1 MMGEGLGDG
10 ASVWVLADDRAG
22 TRVQAIAVAEALG
35 GPFTIKDIAYAP
47 TAALPNALFGASFAG
62 VTAECRAVLAPPWPN
77 VVIGAGRRTAPVA
90 RAIKRK
96 SEGRAMLVQVMHP
109 GRAGI
114 ADLDLVAVP
123 RHDLLPPAPNILPI
137 TGAPHRVTPE
147 ALIAA
152 ASEWRPRFDDLPR
165 PWVALIVG
173 GSTKRRRFTAKM
185 ARDLGRRC
193 SAMAAAAGGSLLVT
207 TSRRTG
213 KPADDLVAEITV
225 PCRVFRWGDEGD
237 NPYFGYLA
245 CADAVVVTGDS
256 VSMCAEA
263 CAGTAPV
270 YIYAPPGFAID
281 KHMRLH
287 RELYDAGYARP
298 LGETLETWHHP
309 PLNAATDI
317 AAEVR
322 RRLGMV

>member
-1 MMGEGLGDG
+1 M
-10 ASVWVLADDRAG
+10 WVLADERAG

-35 GPFTIKDIAYAP
+35 VPFVVKDIAYGS
-47 TAALPNALFGASFAG
+47 AAGLPNALVGALFAG
-62 VTAECRAVLAPPWPN
+62 VAADCRAALVPPWPE

-96 SEGRAMLVQVMHP
+96 SDGRAMLVQVMHP
-109 GRAGI
+109 GRTG
-114 ADLDLVAVP
+114 ADEFDLIAVP
-123 RHDLLPPAPNILPI
+123 RHDGLPGASNTFAI

-152 ASEWRPRFDDLPR
+152 AADWRPRFTHLPR
-165 PWVALIVG
+165 PWIALVVG
-173 GSTKRRRFTAKM
+173 GTTKRRRFTAKM

-193 SAMAAAAGGSLLVT
+193 SAMAEAAGGALLVT

-213 KPADDLVAEITV
+213 KPADDLVAEIAV
-225 PCRVFRWGDEGD
+225 PTHLHRWGDEGE
-237 NPYFGYLA
+237 NPYLGYLA

-270 YIYAPPGFAID
+270 YVYAPPGFVID
-281 KHMRLH
+281 KHARLH
-287 RELYDAGYARP
+287 RELYDGGYARP
-298 LGETLETWHHP
+298 LGETLETWRHP
-309 PLNAATDI
+309 PLNAASDI

-322 RRLGMV
+322 RRLRMV

>member
-1 MMGEGLGDG
+1 MDEGPGTG
-10 ASVWVLADDRAG
+10 TAVWVLADDRAG

-47 TAALPNALFGASFAG
+47 AAALPNALVGASFAG
-62 VTAECRAVLAPPWPN
+62 VTAESRAALAPPWPD
-77 VVIGAGRRTAPVA
+77 VVIGAGRRTAPIA

-96 SEGRAMLVQVMHP
+96 SGGHTTLVQVMHP
-109 GRAGI
+109 GHTG
-114 ADLDLVAVP
+114 ADEFDLIAVP
-123 RHDLLPPAPNILPI
+123 RHDQVPPTPNVLPI

-152 ASEWRPRFDDLPR
+152 ASEWRPKFGDLPR
-165 PWVALIVG
+165 PWIALIVG
-173 GSTKRRRFTAKM
+173 GSTKRRRFMAKM

-193 SAMAAAAGGSLLVT
+193 SAMAAAGGGSLLVT

-213 KPADDLVAEITV
+213 TPADDLVAEITV
-225 PCRVFRWGDEGD
+225 PARVFRWGDEGD
-237 NPYFGYLA
+237 NPYLGYLA
-245 CADAVVVTGDS
+245 CAAAVIVTGDS

-322 RRLGMV
+322 RRLQMV